1 LNVVFVNTNPN
12 PSTSYSWSFGN
23 GTSSSAIYAD
33 SVSYVNGGNFTVS
46 LTATANGCSFTQSYP
61 NLIAAYDNPVASFS
75 TFPQQADILDTEFE
89 FFNGSSNADSYSW
102 AFGDMNGS
110 TAANPVHI
118 YPTEAGEYTVCLIA
132 NTINGCSDT
141 ACLDVSVIESLIYY
155 IPNAFTPDGNEFNQT
170 FQPIF
175 TTGFDPYNFNLTIYN
190 RWGEVV
196 FESNDPTIG
205 WDGTSKNGAYVQ
217 SGTYT
222 WRIKFKLR
230 NVDEHIIETGHV
242 NMFR

>member
-1 LNVVFVNTNPN
+1 
-12 PSTSYSWSFGN
+12 
-23 GTSSSAIYAD
+23 
-33 SVSYVNGGNFTVS
+33 
-46 LTATANGCSFTQSYP
+46 
-61 NLIAAYDNPVASFS
+61 
-75 TFPQQADILDTEFE
+75 
-89 FFNGSSNADSYSW
+89 
-102 AFGDMNGS
+102 
-110 TAANPVHI
+110 
-118 YPTEAGEYTVCLIA
+118 
-132 NTINGCSDT
+132 
-141 ACLDVSVIESLIYY
+141 VIESLIYY

-230 NVDEHIIETGHV
+230 NVDEHIIETGYV